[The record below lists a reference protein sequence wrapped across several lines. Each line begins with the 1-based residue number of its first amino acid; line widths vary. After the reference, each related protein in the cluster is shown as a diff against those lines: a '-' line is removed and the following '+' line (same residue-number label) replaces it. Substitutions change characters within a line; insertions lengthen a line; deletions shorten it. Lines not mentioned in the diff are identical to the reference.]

1 MLTVQVR
8 QRHLSDLQVASFQ
21 CLQPFV
27 GTLLAFAILG
37 EQPSV
42 WDLGAIGVIAG
53 LVTVAY
59 DRKDPQQF
67 PLAAR
72 MRRALSVKE
81 IFGKG
86 KHETAP
92 RDWDKKSGDSLL

>member
-1 MLTVQVR
+1 M
-8 QRHLSDLQVASFQ
+8 ASFQ

-42 WDLGAIGVIAG
+42 WDLGAVGVIAG

-59 DRKDPQQF
+59 DRKDQP
-67 PLAAR
+67 AIVSR
-72 MRRALSVKE
+72 MRKVLSVKE
-81 IFGKG
+81 LFGKG

-92 RDWDKKSGDSLL
+92 RERDRRSADTLL